1 MHVVQ
6 FSSKSVCGVV
16 SYPVWDFIEPMNY
29 ICPELHIEIGLVNNV
44 LYKFYEWVE
53 DHIEVATAEEKVYQN
68 QVIIFDV
75 ELTKA
80 AKKVQQW
87 KNSGGKQLSEH
98 RKKLSLVQNSL
109 QTKTIGPQRKAAIGS
124 ATFTAN

>member
-1 MHVVQ
+1 
-6 FSSKSVCGVV
+6 
-16 SYPVWDFIEPMNY
+16 MNY

-87 KNSGGKQLSEH
+87 ENSGGKQLSEH
-98 RKKLSLVQNSL
+98 RNKLSLVQNSL
-109 QTKTIGPQRKAAIGS
+109 QTKTIGTQERQLLDQ
-124 ATFTAN
+124 